1 MVLKEVIDLEQSKL
15 WTKEF
20 IFNGL
25 INFFIAVNFYL
36 LMVIT
41 SDYAMQRFGS
51 TPSEA
56 GLAAS
61 IFIIGALA
69 MRLFAG
75 KLLVGLGYKKT
86 LALGVIS
93 GLGMTLL
100 YFGVD
105 NVFLLLMVRFWHGAS
120 FGITTTA
127 SATIV
132 ADILPRNRKGEGI
145 AYFSLSQILA
155 TALGPF
161 LGMFISQHGSYN
173 MMFTVCALA
182 SAISLLLMPFLTLE
196 QKELT
201 AGQMK
206 EMRGLKLNNLIE
218 LPVIPIATICL
229 IVFMCYSSIVSF
241 LAVYAQKINLV
252 EAASFFFVIYAL
264 VVLILRPII
273 GRLFDERGENI
284 IMYPAFFIFA
294 LGMFLF
300 SQSHIAYQLLLAAV
314 FVGIGF
320 GAIQSSTMAIAVK
333 ITPTHRLGLA
343 NSTYFMFSDLG
354 MGTGPLLVGFIIPFI
369 GYRGMYSMVAVVLLA
384 CLVLYYFIH
393 GRRTA

>member
-1 MVLKEVIDLEQSKL
+1 MEQSKL